1 MLVARKEKGQGSQE
15 RRKEHELPVSV
26 AASFAVLTSELT
38 SIEKE
43 CLVLTDLFDKPTFV
57 NGFTLSRGNYLK
69 LIQHRKRRDK
79 KIL

>member
-26 AASFAVLTSELT
+26 AASFAVLT

-69 LIQHRKRRDK
+69 LIQPK
-79 KIL
+79 KKM